1 MKSGLIRFVFAGM
14 LVAGTGVAMAEEG
27 AAAPKA
33 ANAVAAPK
41 APDAVAAPKAAD
53 EVAAPRPGH
62 KRTTWRGVLSAPAA
76 DAAAGVIAVLTDARG
91 AVSKAYN
98 LTSADAEVAAK
109 IKDAA
114 GKGES
119 VVVNGEMNA
128 EKSAIAVTKMYA
140 APAGDKAKGT
150 GRHEKPV
157 APVAAPVVAAPVA
170 PAAPAAP
177 AVAPA
182 AAPAAV
188 K

>member
-27 AAAPKA
+27 VATPKA
-33 ANAVAAPK
+33 A
-41 APDAVAAPKAAD
+41 DAVAAPKAAD
-53 EVAAPRPGH
+53 AVAAPKAADVVASPKANAGAKESH
-62 KRTTWRGVLSAPAA
+62 KRTTWKGVLSAPAA
-76 DAAAGVIAVLTDARG
+76 DAAAGVIAVLTDPRG

-119 VVVNGEMNA
+119 VVVNGDMNA
-128 EKSAIAVTKMYA
+128 EKTAIAVTKMYA
-140 APAGDKAKGT
+140 APAGDKAKGA
-150 GRHEKPV
+150 GRHERP
-157 APVAAPVVAAPVA
+157 AAPVVVAPVA

-177 AVAPA
+177 V
-182 AAPAAV
+182 APAAV